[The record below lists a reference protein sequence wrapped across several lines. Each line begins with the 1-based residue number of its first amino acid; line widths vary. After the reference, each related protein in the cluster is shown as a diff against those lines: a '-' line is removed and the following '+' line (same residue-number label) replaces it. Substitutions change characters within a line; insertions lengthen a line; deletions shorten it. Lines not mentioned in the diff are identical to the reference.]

1 MSLQLLLTQIGKKKK
16 MTAPVL
22 KTTRLGR
29 IVVLR
34 WSSRSRVERQELLV
48 FAIFQNCNDKKL
60 PTSEISLGLVHAA
73 VFTRLDHP
81 HGDRVIVIA

>member
-1 MSLQLLLTQIGKKKK
+1 MSLQLLLTRIGKKKDG
-16 MTAPVL
+16 PVL

-48 FAIFQNCNDKKL
+48 FATFQNCNNKKL

-73 VFTRLDHP
+73 VFMRLDRP